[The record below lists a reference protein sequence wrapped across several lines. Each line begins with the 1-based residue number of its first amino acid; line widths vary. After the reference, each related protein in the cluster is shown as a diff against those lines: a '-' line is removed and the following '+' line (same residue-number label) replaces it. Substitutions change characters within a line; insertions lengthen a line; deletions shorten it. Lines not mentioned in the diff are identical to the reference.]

1 MPGSDPLS
9 SSAMTSQEQIR
20 NVALIA
26 HINHGKSTLADRLL
40 ERTGTIPPLKMRAQ
54 FLDNMELERERGV
67 TIKLKAVRM
76 RLTMRPSSHVTINL
90 IDTPGHVDF
99 SYEVSRSLAACEGA
113 ILIVDAV
120 AGIQAQTVAHTQ
132 KALDLGLK
140 IIPVVNKTD
149 LSGAEPE
156 KVADDLVKNFGF
168 GRGEILFASAK
179 KDEGIEE
186 ILKAIVERVPPPR
199 GNPSAPLRALVFDSS
214 YDEYKGAIAFV
225 RIVDG
230 DFPFTIND
238 RRSSSKLGKS
248 TISFLASK
256 AECAPIEVGYFTPEM
271 KPTEG
276 LSTGEVGYIATGLKD
291 ISLVR
296 VGDTVTIVRTENGEQ
311 KTEPLPGYKEPKP
324 VVFVSFYS
332 LDNKDF
338 PELGAALKKLQLT
351 DPAISFERES
361 GSLGQGFRCGFLG
374 VFHAEIVKE
383 RLERDYGLEIFAT
396 SPSVEYL
403 AISRH
408 SVPSDSSS
416 TNLIPFNHLTIRRA
430 SDLPQTTLEVLEP
443 WVRASIFTPKDYL
456 GSVMQLCQDKRG
468 VPVATDYV
476 SEDRVKLT
484 YELPLS
490 ELISDFF
497 DRLKSLSSGFASL
510 DYELIE
516 HQPVEVSRLDILV
529 AGERVEPLAQIV
541 LKEKAA
547 AVGRRVVER
556 LKEVIPKQQFAVAL
570 QAVVGG
576 KILARETIPALR
588 KDVTAK
594 LSGGDVTRKRKLLE
608 EQKKGKKKL
617 KQFGRVSLPQ
627 EAFFAAKSNP

>member
-1 MPGSDPLS
+1 
-9 SSAMTSQEQIR
+9 MTSQNQIR

-67 TIKLKAVRM
+67 TIKLKAVRIKYGLSEDLQKIFNFH
-76 RLTMRPSSHVTINL
+76 RFEESPLADFSIFNL

-156 KVADDLVKNFGF
+156 RVANDLVKVFGF
-168 GRGEILFASAK
+168 ASDEILFASAK
-179 KDEGIEE
+179 KGEGTDE
-186 ILKAIVERVPPPR
+186 ILRAIVERVPPPS
-199 GNPSAPLRALVFDSS
+199 GDPSKPLRALVFDSV
-214 YDEYKGAIAFV
+214 YDEHKGAVACV
-225 RIVDG
+225 KVVDG
-230 DFPFTIND
+230 EVSQNYLRPLSVLTT
-238 RRSSSKLGKS
+238 LQ
-248 TISFLASK
+248 FLASG
-256 AECAPIEVGYFTPEM
+256 AVCEPIEVGYFTPAMEASD
-271 KPTEG
+271 G
-276 LSTGEVGYIATGLKD
+276 LLTGEVGYIATGLKD
-291 ISLVR
+291 INLVK
-296 VGDTVTIVRTENGEQ
+296 VGDTVTNV
-311 KTEPLPGYKEPKP
+311 KTQNSNVKALSGYKEPRP
-324 VVFVSFYS
+324 VVFVSFYP

-338 PELGAALKKLQLT
+338 PELEAALKKLQLT
-351 DPAISFERES
+351 DPALSFEKDS

-374 VFHAEIVKE
+374 VFHSEIVKE
-383 RLERDYGLEIFAT
+383 RLERDYDLEIFAT
-396 SPSVEYL
+396 SPSVEYKL
-403 AISRH
+403 
-408 SVPSDSSS
+408 V
-416 TNLIPFNHLTIRRA
+416 TGNQELVIRNA
-430 SDLPQTTLEVLEP
+430 KELPQTTEKVLEP
-443 WVRASIFTPKDYL
+443 WVRASIFTPKNFL
-456 GSVMQLCQDKRG
+456 GPVMQLCQDKRG
-468 VPVATDYV
+468 VAVATDYV
-476 SEDRVKLT
+476 SEDQVKLT
-484 YELPLS
+484 YELPLA

-516 HQPVEVSRLDILV
+516 HRPVAVARLDILV

-541 LKEKAA
+541 LKKEA
-547 AVGRRVVER
+547 GRTGQQVVKR

-570 QAVVGG
+570 QAAVGG
-576 KILARETIPALR
+576 KILARETVPALR

-594 LSGGDVTRKRKLLE
+594 LYGGDVTRKRKLLE
-608 EQKKGKKKL
+608 KQKKGKKRL
-617 KQFGRVSLPQ
+617 KQFGHVPLPQ
-627 EAFFAAKSNP
+627 EAFFATKL

>member
-1 MPGSDPLS
+1 
-9 SSAMTSQEQIR
+9 MTSQNQIR

-40 ERTGTIPPLKMRAQ
+40 ERTGTISPLKMRAQ
-54 FLDNMELERERGV
+54 VLDNMELERERGV

-76 RLTMRPSSHVTINL
+76 RFNDSVINL

-132 KALDLGLK
+132 KALNLGLK

-156 KVADDLVKNFGF
+156 RVADDLVKTFGF
-168 GRGEILFASAK
+168 SRDKVLFASAK
-179 KDEGIEE
+179 RDEGTEE
-186 ILKAIVERVPPPR
+186 ILQAIVERVPPPS
-199 GNPSAPLRALVFDSS
+199 GDPSGSLRALVFDSS

-225 RIVDG
+225 RVVDG
-230 DFPFTIND
+230 GLKVKRSASGDSQNLEKLKILFINT
-238 RRSSSKLGKS
+238 G
-248 TISFLASK
+248 
-256 AECAPIEVGYFTPEM
+256 AECGPVEIGYFTPGM
-271 KPTEG
+271 APAEG

-291 ISLVR
+291 INLVK
-296 VGDTVTIVRTENGEQ
+296 VGDTVTSVAASHGS
-311 KTEPLPGYKEPKP
+311 PVALPGYKEPKP
-324 VVFVSFYS
+324 VVFVSFYP
-332 LDNKDF
+332 LDNKNF
-338 PELGAALKKLQLT
+338 PELEAALKKLRLT
-351 DPAISFERES
+351 DPAINFSRES
-361 GSLGQGFRCGFLG
+361 SSLGQGFSCGFLG

-383 RLERDYGLEIFAT
+383 RLERDYNLELFAT
-396 SPSVEYL
+396 SPSVEYQL
-403 AISRH
+403 PAGKR
-408 SVPSDSSS
+408 V
-416 TNLIPFNHLTIRRA
+416 RVA
-430 SDLPQTTLEVLEP
+430 GDLPQVSMEILEP
-443 WVRASIFTPKDYL
+443 WVQAAIFTPKEYL
-456 GSVMQLCQDKRG
+456 GPVMQLCQDKRG
-468 VPVATDYV
+468 LPVSTDYV
-476 SEDRVKLT
+476 GEQKVRLV

-516 HQPVEVSRLDILV
+516 HRPVEVARLDILV
-529 AGERVEPLAQIV
+529 AGDLVEPLAQIV
-541 LKEKAA
+541 LKKRAS
-547 AVGRRVVER
+547 AVGRQVVER
-556 LKEVIPKQQFAVAL
+556 LKKVIPKQQFAVAL

-594 LSGGDVTRKRKLLE
+594 LYGGDITRKKKLLE
-608 EQKKGKKKL
+608 KQKKGKKKL
-617 KQFGRVSLPQ
+617 KKFGRVPLPQ
-627 EAFFAAKSNP
+627 EAFFTAKSGP

>member
-1 MPGSDPLS
+1 VRKVCYTVTMI
-9 SSAMTSQEQIR
+9 SQEQIR

-67 TIKLKAVRM
+67 TIKLKTVRM
-76 RLTMRPSSHVTINL
+76 KYALPDHLKRILHFEFCTLNL
-90 IDTPGHVDF
+90 LDTPGHVDF

-132 KALDLGLK
+132 RALDLGLK

-149 LSGAEPE
+149 LVGAEPE
-156 KVADDLVKNFGF
+156 KVADDLVKTFGLS
-168 GRGEILFASAK
+168 RDEILFASAK
-179 KDEGIEE
+179 KDEGTEE
-186 ILKAIVERVPPPR
+186 ILQAIAVRVPPPS
-199 GNPSAPLRALVFDSS
+199 GNLEAPLRALVFDSS

-230 DFPFTIND
+230 KLFLSEP
-238 RRSSSKLGKS
+238 RSWSNKKE
-248 TISFLASK
+248 IHFLASG
-256 AECAPIEVGYFTPEM
+256 AECEPVEGGYFTPEM

-291 ISLVR
+291 INLVK
-296 VGDTVTIVRTENGEQ
+296 VGDTVTNV
-311 KTEPLPGYKEPKP
+311 KTQMSNVKALSGYKEPKP
-324 VVFVSFYS
+324 VVFVSFYP

-338 PELGAALKKLQLT
+338 SELEVALKKLQLT
-351 DPAISFERES
+351 DPAVSFSRES

-383 RLERDYGLEIFAT
+383 RLERDHNLELFAT

-403 AISRH
+403 TINKEQRAI
-408 SVPSDSSS
+408 
-416 TNLIPFNHLTIRRA
+416 IRGA
-430 SDLPQTTLEVLEP
+430 GDLPQTTAEVLEP
-443 WVRASIFTPKDYL
+443 WVRAQIFTPKKYL
-456 GSVMQLCQDKRG
+456 GAGLELCQDKRG
-468 VPVATDYV
+468 VPVSTDYV
-476 SEDRVKLT
+476 NESQVKLV
-484 YELPLS
+484 YELPLV

-497 DRLKSLSSGFASL
+497 DQLKSLSSGFASL

-516 HQPVEVSRLDILV
+516 HRLVEVSRLDILV
-529 AGERVEPLAQIV
+529 AGDLVEPLAQIV
-541 LKEKAA
+541 LKERAA
-547 AVGRRVVER
+547 LVGRKTVAR
-556 LKEVIPKQQFAVAL
+556 LKKVIPKQQFAVAL

-594 LSGGDVTRKRKLLE
+594 LYGGDITRKRKLLE
-608 EQKKGKKKL
+608 KQKKGKKKL
-617 KQFGRVSLPQ
+617 KKFGRVPLPQ
-627 EAFFAAKSNP
+627 EAFFAVSVNPSG

>member
-1 MPGSDPLS
+1 
-9 SSAMTSQEQIR
+9 MTSQEQIR

-40 ERTGTIPPLKMRAQ
+40 EKTGTIPPLKMRAQ

-67 TIKLKAVRM
+67 TIKLKAVRLEYELPEDL
-76 RLTMRPSSHVTINL
+76 RKIFNIQYSILNL

-132 KALDLGLK
+132 KAMDLGLK

-156 KVADDLVKNFGF
+156 RVADDLVRTFGF
-168 GRGEILFASAK
+168 ARGEILFASAK
-179 KDEGIEE
+179 KNEGTEE
-186 ILKAIVERVPPPR
+186 ILQAIVERVPPPK
-199 GNPSAPLRALVFDSS
+199 GNPAASLRALVFDSS
-214 YDEYKGAIAFV
+214 YDEHKGAIAFV

-230 DFPFTIND
+230 EVSQNGPRPLTVLNT
-238 RRSSSKLGKS
+238 LH
-248 TISFLASK
+248 FLASN
-256 AECAPIEVGYFTPEM
+256 AECEPVEIGYFTPEM
-271 KPTEG
+271 KAADG
-276 LSTGEVGYIATGLKD
+276 LATGEVGYIATGLKD

-296 VGDTVTIVRTENGEQ
+296 VGDTVTNVEVAASPALPAGRHGSPAT
-311 KTEPLPGYKEPKP
+311 PLPGYKEPKP
-324 VVFVSFYS
+324 VVFVSFYP

-338 PELGAALKKLQLT
+338 SELEVALKKLQLT
-351 DPAISFERES
+351 DPAVSFSRES

-396 SPSVEYL
+396 SPSVEYQTFIHNSL
-403 AISRH
+403 FL
-408 SVPSDSSS
+408 VQKP
-416 TNLIPFNHLTIRRA
+416 
-430 SDLPQTTLEVLEP
+430 SDLPQTSMEVLEP
-443 WVRASIFTPKDYL
+443 WVRASIFTPKNYL

-476 SEDRVKLT
+476 GESQVKLV

-497 DRLKSLSSGFASL
+497 DQLKSLSSGFASL

-516 HQPVEVSRLDILV
+516 HRPVEVSRLDILV
-529 AGERVEPLAQIV
+529 AGERVGPLAQIV

-547 AVGRRVVER
+547 AVGRQTVER
-556 LKEVIPKQQFAVAL
+556 LKKVVPKQQFAISL

-576 KILARETIPALR
+576 KILARETISALR

-594 LSGGDVTRKRKLLE
+594 LYGGDRTRKDKLLKK
-608 EQKKGKKKL
+608 QKKGKKKL

-627 EAFFAAKSNP
+627 EAFFAAKFNPTD

>member
-1 MPGSDPLS
+1 MI
-9 SSAMTSQEQIR
+9 SQNHIR

-40 ERTGTIPPLKMRAQ
+40 EKTGTIPPLKMRAQ
-54 FLDNMELERERGV
+54 VLDNMELERERGV

-76 RLTMRPSSHVTINL
+76 RLNGLVINL

-113 ILIVDAV
+113 LLIVDAV
-120 AGIQAQTVAHTQ
+120 AGIQAQTVAHTK

-156 KVADDLVKNFGF
+156 RVADDLVQTFGF
-168 GRGEILFASAK
+168 SRGEILFASAK
-179 KDEGIEE
+179 KNEGTEE
-186 ILKAIVERVPPPR
+186 ILRAIVERVPSPR
-199 GNPSAPLRALVFDSS
+199 GEPSKPLRALVFDSS

-230 DFPFTIND
+230 
-238 RRSSSKLGKS
+238 G
-248 TISFLASK
+248 ISQNEPRPWSVLTNLHFLASG
-256 AECAPIEVGYFTPEM
+256 AECEPVEVGYFTPEM
-271 KPTEG
+271 KVAEG
-276 LSTGEVGYIATGLKD
+276 LGTGEVGYIATGLKD

-296 VGDTVTIVRTENGEQ
+296 VGDTVTKSKIKNQ
-311 KTEPLPGYKEPKP
+311 KSNIYCNVSPLLGYKEPKP
-324 VVFVSFYS
+324 VVFVSFYP

-338 PELGAALKKLQLT
+338 SELETALKKLRLT
-351 DPAISFERES
+351 DPAVSFSRES

-383 RLERDYGLEIFAT
+383 RLERDYNLELFAT

-403 AISRH
+403 
-408 SVPSDSSS
+408 
-416 TNLIPFNHLTIRRA
+416 LTINRFEESPTRSDNQQLA
-430 SDLPQTTLEVLEP
+430 IKKPSDLPQTSMEVLEP
-443 WVRASIFTPKDYL
+443 WVRASIFSPKDYL
-456 GSVMQLCQDKRG
+456 GSVIQLCQDKRG
-468 VPVATDYV
+468 IQVSTDYV
-476 SEDRVKLT
+476 GESQVKLV

-497 DRLKSLSSGFASL
+497 DQLKSLSSGFASL

-516 HQPVEVSRLDILV
+516 HRPVEVSRLDILI
-529 AGERVEPLAQIV
+529 AGDLVEPLAQIV
-541 LKEKAA
+541 LKERAA
-547 AVGRRVVER
+547 AAGRQVVER
-556 LKEVIPKQQFAVAL
+556 LKKVVPKQQFAISL

-594 LSGGDVTRKRKLLE
+594 LYGGDVTRKRKLLE
-608 EQKKGKKKL
+608 KQKKGKKKL
-617 KQFGRVSLPQ
+617 KKFGRVPLPQ
-627 EAFFAAKSNP
+627 EAFFATKSNPSG

>member
-1 MPGSDPLS
+1 MN
-9 SSAMTSQEQIR
+9 SQNQIR

-67 TIKLKAVRM
+67 TIKLKAVRIKFSLPTS
-76 RLTMRPSSHVTINL
+76 RVPPHASHSALLNL

-140 IIPVVNKTD
+140 IIPVVNKVD
-149 LSGAEPE
+149 LVGAESE
-156 KVADDLVKNFGF
+156 KVADDLARTFGF
-168 GRGEILFASAK
+168 LREEILFASAK
-179 KDEGIEE
+179 KDEGIEK
-186 ILKAIVERVPPPR
+186 ILQAIVERVPPPR
-199 GNPSAPLRALVFDSS
+199 GEPSKPLRALVFDSS
-214 YDEYKGAIAFV
+214 YDEHKGAMAFI

-230 DFPFTIND
+230 SCILLD
-238 RRSSSKLGKS
+238 RRSPAQQDTGKEMV
-248 TISFLASK
+248 FLNSK
-256 AECAPIEVGYFTPEM
+256 AEFAPIEVGYFTPEM

-276 LSTGEVGYIATGLKD
+276 LGTGEVGYIATGLKD

-296 VGDTVTIVRTENGEQ
+296 VGDTVTHLTPP
-311 KTEPLPGYKEPKP
+311 TSHLPLPGYKEPKP
-324 VVFVSFYS
+324 VVFVSFYP

-338 PELGAALKKLQLT
+338 PELEAALKKLQLT
-351 DPAISFERES
+351 DPAVSFSRES

-383 RLERDYGLEIFAT
+383 RLERDHNLEIFAT
-396 SPSVEYL
+396 APSVEYQTFIL
-403 AISRH
+403 NS
-408 SVPSDSSS
+408 
-416 TNLIPFNHLTIRRA
+416 LFFIRKP
-430 SDLPQTTLEVLEP
+430 SDLPQPSMEVLEP
-443 WVRASIFTPKDYL
+443 WVRAQIFTPKSYL
-456 GSVMQLCQDKRG
+456 GPVMQRCQDKRG
-468 VPVATDYV
+468 LSVATDYV

-516 HQPVEVSRLDILV
+516 HRPVEVSRLDILI
-529 AGERVEPLAQIV
+529 AGDRVEPLAQIV

-627 EAFFAAKSNP
+627 EAFFVVK

>member
-1 MPGSDPLS
+1 MD
-9 SSAMTSQEQIR
+9 QIR

-40 ERTGTIPPLKMRAQ
+40 EKTGTIPPLKMRAQ

-76 RLTMRPSSHVTINL
+76 QLAISNKQLAINL

-140 IIPVVNKTD
+140 IIPVVNKID
-149 LSGAEPE
+149 LEAAEPE
-156 KVADDLVKNFGF
+156 KVAADLVRTFGLSRF
-168 GRGEILFASAK
+168 SRNDILFASAK
-179 KDEGIEE
+179 KGEGIDE
-186 ILKAIVERVPPPR
+186 ILQAIVERVPPPS
-199 GNPSAPLRALVFDSS
+199 GDPSGSLRALVFDSS
-214 YDEYKGAIAFV
+214 YNEHKGAVAFV

-230 DFPFTIND
+230 SFDLNEIY
-238 RRSSSKLGKS
+238 
-248 TISFLASK
+248 FLASGAK
-256 AECAPIEVGYFTPEM
+256 CEPVEVGYFTPEM
-271 KPTEG
+271 EPTEG
-276 LSTGEVGYIATGLKD
+276 LGTGEVGYVATGLKD

-296 VGDTVTIVRTENGEQ
+296 VGDTVATRKMENGKQ

-338 PELGAALKKLQLT
+338 PELEAALEKLQLT
-351 DPAISFERES
+351 DPAVSFERES
-361 GSLGQGFRCGFLG
+361 SSLGQGFRCGFLG

-383 RLERDYGLEIFAT
+383 RLERDYNLEIFAT
-396 SPSVEYL
+396 SPSVEYQFRPEDDQPL
-403 AISRH
+403 AE
-408 SVPSDSSS
+408 
-416 TNLIPFNHLTIRRA
+416 TIRRA
-430 SDLPQTTLEVLEP
+430 HDLPQPRMEVLEP
-443 WVRASIFTPKDYL
+443 WVRASIFTPKKYL
-456 GSVMQLCQDKRG
+456 GPVIQLCQDKRG
-468 VPVATDYV
+468 VSVSTDYV
-476 SEDRVKLT
+476 SENQVKLT
-484 YELPLS
+484 YEVPLS
-490 ELISDFF
+490 ELIVDFY
-497 DRLKSLSSGFASL
+497 DQLKSLSSGFASL
-510 DYELIE
+510 DYELVE
-516 HQPVEVSRLDILV
+516 HRPVEVCRLDILV

-547 AVGRRVVER
+547 AVGRQVVRR
-556 LKEVIPKQQFAVAL
+556 LKKVIPKQQFAVAL
-570 QAVVGG
+570 QAAVGG

-594 LSGGDVTRKRKLLE
+594 LYGGDVTRKRKLLE
-608 EQKKGKKKL
+608 KQKKGKKRL
-617 KQFGRVSLPQ
+617 KKFGRVPLPQ
-627 EAFFAAKSNP
+627 EAFFAVK

>member
-1 MPGSDPLS
+1 MIP
-9 SSAMTSQEQIR
+9 QKRIR
-20 NVALIA
+20 NIALIA

-76 RLTMRPSSHVTINL
+76 QLTINNEQLTINL

-120 AGIQAQTVAHTQ
+120 AGIQAQTVAHTR
-132 KALDLGLK
+132 KALNLGLK

-156 KVADDLVKNFGF
+156 RVVDDLVRTFGF
-168 GRGEILFASAK
+168 SRNEILFASAK
-179 KDEGIEE
+179 KGEGIEE
-186 ILKAIVERVPPPR
+186 VLQAIVERVPPPS
-199 GNPSAPLRALVFDSS
+199 GNSGASFRALVFDSS
-214 YDEYKGAIAFV
+214 YDEYKGAIAYV
-225 RIVDG
+225 RVVDG
-230 DFPFTIND
+230 AFVLKD
-238 RRSSSKLGKS
+238 RRPPSNKNE
-248 TISFLASK
+248 ISLLASR
-256 AECAPIEVGYFTPEM
+256 AECEPVEVGYFVPEM

-296 VGDTVTIVRTENGEQ
+296 VGDTITELKIENGKLKIEA
-311 KTEPLPGYKEPKP
+311 KPLPGYKEPKP
-324 VVFVSFYS
+324 VVFVSFYP

-338 PELGAALKKLQLT
+338 ADLEAALKKLQLT
-351 DPAISFERES
+351 DPAVSFSRES

-383 RLERDYGLEIFAT
+383 RLERDYDLELFAT
-396 SPSVEYL
+396 SPSVEYQ
-403 AISRH
+403 
-408 SVPSDSSS
+408 
-416 TNLIPFNHLTIRRA
+416 LIPLRQGFGGPSVIRHPN
-430 SDLPQTTLEVLEP
+430 DLPQTSMEVLEP
-443 WVRASIFTPKDYL
+443 WVRAQIFTPKKYL
-456 GSVMQLCQDKRG
+456 GLVMQLCQDKRG
-468 VPVATDYV
+468 VSVSTDYV
-476 SEDRVKLT
+476 GEAKVKLV
-484 YELPLS
+484 YELPLA

-516 HQPVEVSRLDILV
+516 PRPVEVCRLDILV
-529 AGERVEPLAQIV
+529 AGDRVEPLAQIV
-541 LKEKAA
+541 LKERAA
-547 AVGRRVVER
+547 AGGRQVVAR
-556 LKEVIPKQQFAVAL
+556 LKKVIPKQQFAVAL
-570 QAVVGG
+570 QAAVGG
-576 KILARETIPALR
+576 KVLARETIPALR

-594 LSGGDVTRKRKLLE
+594 LYGGDVTRKKKLLE
-608 EQKKGKKKL
+608 KQKKGKKKL
-617 KQFGRVSLPQ
+617 KKFGRVPLPQ
-627 EAFFAAKSNP
+627 EAFFAAKSGA

>member
-1 MPGSDPLS
+1 
-9 SSAMTSQEQIR
+9 MTSQKQIR

-40 ERTGTIPPLKMRAQ
+40 EKTGTIPPLKMRAQ
-54 FLDNMELERERGV
+54 VLDNMELERERGV

-76 RLTMRPSSHVTINL
+76 NYILSPKPSPPNPKPFVLNL

-120 AGIQAQTVAHTQ
+120 AGIQAQTVAHTR

-149 LSGAEPE
+149 LPQADLERVAEG
-156 KVADDLVKNFGF
+156 LVKSFGF
-168 GRGEILFASAK
+168 SDDEILFASAK
-179 KDEGIEE
+179 KDEGTEE
-186 ILKAIVERVPPPR
+186 ILQAIVERVPPPS
-199 GNPSAPLRALVFDSS
+199 GDPSGPLRALVFDSS
-214 YDEYKGAIAFV
+214 YDDYKGAIAFV

-230 DFPFTIND
+230 NF
-238 RRSSSKLGKS
+238 SKDK
-248 TISFLASK
+248 IRFLASG
-256 AECAPIEVGYFTPEM
+256 AECEPVEVGYFTPDM
-271 KPTEG
+271 KPAKG

-296 VGDTVTIVRTENGEQ
+296 VGDTITKCKMQNAKCKNNEV
-311 KTEPLPGYKEPKP
+311 KPLPGYKEPKP
-324 VVFVSFYS
+324 VVFVSFYP
-332 LDNKDF
+332 LDNKNF
-338 PELGAALKKLQLT
+338 SELEVALKKLQLT
-351 DPAISFERES
+351 DPAVSFSRES

-383 RLERDYGLEIFAT
+383 RLERDHDLEIFAT

-403 AISRH
+403 TMSNEQRTMIK
-408 SVPSDSSS
+408 
-416 TNLIPFNHLTIRRA
+416 RA
-430 SDLPQTTLEVLEP
+430 SDLPQISMEVLEP
-443 WVRASIFTPKDYL
+443 WVRASIFTPKEYL
-456 GSVMQLCQDKRG
+456 GSVLQLCQDKRG
-468 VPVATDYV
+468 VPVSTDYIGE
-476 SEDRVKLT
+476 SQVKLV
-484 YELPLS
+484 YELPLA

-516 HQPVEVSRLDILV
+516 PRPVEVSRLDILV
-529 AGERVEPLAQIV
+529 AGDLVEPLAQIV
-541 LKEKAA
+541 LKERAA
-547 AVGRRVVER
+547 AVGRETVKR
-556 LKEVIPKQQFAVAL
+556 LKKVISKQQFAVAL

-576 KILARETIPALR
+576 KILARETLPALR

-594 LSGGDVTRKRKLLE
+594 LYGGDVTRKKKLLE
-608 EQKKGKKKL
+608 KQKKGKKKL
-617 KQFGRVSLPQ
+617 KKFGRVPLPQ
-627 EAFFAAKSNP
+627 EAFFATKSNP